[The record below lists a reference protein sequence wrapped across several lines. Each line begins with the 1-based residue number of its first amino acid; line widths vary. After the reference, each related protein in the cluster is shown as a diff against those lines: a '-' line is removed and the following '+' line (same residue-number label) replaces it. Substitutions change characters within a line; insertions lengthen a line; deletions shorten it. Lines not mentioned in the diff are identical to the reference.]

1 MKNIWKRSS
10 LFALS
15 ITALI
20 AAPLFCAALP
30 LAAHA
35 QEAPAAAAPIPQ
47 KRVAVMNFDYSTLNT
62 WWGAN
67 TWDVGKG
74 VSDLL
79 VNELVKKGAFA
90 LIERQRLSDVLQEQD
105 ISNSN
110 RADPA
115 TAVKVGKMLGANAII
130 VGSITQFGFD
140 DKSIG
145 LGAAGDKFGVGDLLG
160 RVKKKESKAI
170 VVVTAR
176 LIDPATGV
184 ILATGEGKGESKRG
198 SWGGL
203 AGGYNRTGSGA
214 LDIDMSADNFQ
225 NTILGEATRKCV
237 TALADEI
244 VKGGAKI
251 QVAAFVFKGKIADV
265 DGSTVIVSAGSEMG
279 VKVGDTLEVMR
290 VVREV
295 KDPDTGAVL
304 KTVTEA
310 VGTLTISSVDA
321 KSATGTF
328 RGVGK
333 PKVGDQIRK
342 K

>member
-1 MKNIWKRSS
+1 MKRSS
-10 LFALS
+10 FSLFAVSVLL
-15 ITALI
+15 AV
-20 AAPLFCAALP
+20 APLLVVSALP
-30 LAAHA
+30 RAARA
-35 QEAPAAAAPIPQ
+35 QDAPAAAPVPQ

-79 VNELVKKGAFA
+79 VNELVKKDVFA
-90 LIERQRLSDVLQEQD
+90 LIERQRLADVLQEQD
-105 ISNSN
+105 LSNSN

-140 DKSIG
+140 DKSFG
-145 LGAAGDKFGVGDLLG
+145 LGGAGDKFGVGGLVG

-176 LIDPATGV
+176 LIDPSTGV

-203 AGGYNRTGSGA
+203 AGGYNRSGSGA
-214 LDIDMSADNFQ
+214 LDIDMTADNFQ

-237 TALADEI
+237 IALADEMA
-244 VKGGAKI
+244 KGGGKI
-251 QVAAFVFKGKIADV
+251 QVSAPVFKGKIADV
-265 DGSTVIVSAGSEMG
+265 DGTTVIVSAGADMG
-279 VKVGDTLEVMR
+279 VKVGDTLSVLR

-304 KTVTEA
+304 KSVTEA
-310 VGTLTISSVDA
+310 VGTIVVTSVDA

-328 RGVGK
+328 QGAGK
-333 PKVGDQIRK
+333 PKVGDQIK
-342 K
+342 KK